1 MLCSPQYT
9 RNNGNAATI
18 ETPAPVSGS
27 PPVESLRIETPV
39 TSDLVGLGT
48 ASPYLQ
54 KNAASVS
61 PIDPRSINDYT
72 LKDMILVSD
81 VDGNLQC
88 LERTTGALMWR
99 LPLNDPLVNIES
111 NTTSGNPKTSNI
123 VWFVEPHEKGSLY
136 YFTPEFGLNKL
147 PTSIQDLVLES
158 PFSLAGD
165 DKIYTGTRKTSLFTI
180 NIHTGEIVNSF
191 GKNNLEDNKCP
202 LPHVHYNVD
211 HKTYRSDDYIMLGKT
226 TYELSIYSKGNS
238 NVVWNVNYTT
248 WGPNNI
254 DSDLITQNQE
264 SIDKLYFTPFHDK
277 SILAV
282 NRDLGTPAWVSK
294 LPSLAVSVFDIFHH
308 DKSNDFVVLPH
319 PLSVLNNL
327 QIQNEHFRTS
337 NTDLV
342 FLNKTVNGN
351 QWFAMSYL
359 NYPTLIKSAPISN
372 YQLELYKL
380 ERSFRGTPEMLLSF
394 TFEGQ
399 NDVLLEKMISGIH
412 RATFLSADRQ
422 YQPTPKFTHRYVG
435 IGDGSDERD
444 ELEKT
449 DKSPLGI
456 IEGIK
461 FANPQPTRFA
471 ESEES
476 LIPEPSK
483 EIATREPISIIH
495 QTENLSLS
503 RRIFEDVI
511 VILSVVGLFVILS
524 KAASFVQKYKIS
536 LNDNG
541 MVIPTNDN
549 LTSLM
554 EKDQRS
560 EKLPEDVV
568 TKTLNVEDLSG
579 SDGTEFTETAK
590 DIIESINKEV
600 TITTDEVPAVKNGV
614 SKKVAFTESH
624 TDDEDKDDNE
634 TEAGPITKKKR
645 KRGSRGGRRSK
656 NKGSVDVQTDT
667 MSTDKNTEEDSD
679 ENEDD
684 EKIITKSLLK
694 STPNN
699 KPSKKRLQIENNL
712 IISDKILG
720 YGSHGT
726 VVYEGTF
733 ENRPVAV
740 KRMLLDFYHIA
751 NHEVRLLQESDD
763 HPNVVRYFCSQT
775 SDSEKFLYIALELC
789 KSSLEDVIEKP
800 KNYAKG
806 MRIQPLHVHSLLFQ
820 LVNGLDYLHSLK
832 IVHRDLKPQNILV
845 GDAKITKNGSVPLA
859 DDLKIR
865 LLISDFGLCKK
876 LDNDQSS
883 FRATTH
889 TAPLGTTGWRAPELL
904 LLHDLHEISPETFES
919 SNSNLN
925 VVTSSNSSG
934 GRRLTKA
941 IDIFSLGC
949 VYFYILTNGLHP
961 FGDRYLREANIIQG
975 NYDLSP
981 LKEYCVDDRYEAIDL
996 VSLMISFDPSNRPS
1010 TSKIMKHPFFWS
1022 IGKKLEFLLKVSDRF
1037 EIERRDPPSSLLL
1050 ALEDHALA
1058 VHGGDWCLKFD
1069 EDFMSNLGKYR
1080 KYHPEK
1086 LMDLLRALRNKYH
1099 HYNDMPPELQAQMSP
1114 LPHGFY
1120 NYFNSKFPHLL
1131 MEIYRVIE
1139 EHLQDEHVFAEFY

>member
-1 MLCSPQYT
+1 M
-9 RNNGNAATI
+9 
-18 ETPAPVSGS
+18 V
-27 PPVESLRIETPV
+27 RIETPV
-39 TSDLVGLGT
+39 TSALVGT
-48 ASPYLQ
+48 TSPYLQ
-54 KNAASVS
+54 KNSPSMS
-61 PIDPRSINDYT
+61 PIDPRSINDYS

-99 LPLNDPLVNIES
+99 LPLNEPLVNIES
-111 NTTSGNPKTSNI
+111 NNTTTTTATSTNNNVKDNNTKTNNI

-158 PFSLAGD
+158 PFSLSGD

-191 GKNNLEDNKCP
+191 GKNNLDDDKCP

-211 HKTYRSDDYIMLGKT
+211 NTNYKSDDYIMLGKT
-226 TYELSIYSKGNS
+226 TYELSIYSKANS

-254 DSDLITQNQE
+254 DNDLITQNKE

-294 LPSLAVSVFDIFHH
+294 LPSLAVSVFDIFYHE
-308 DKSNDFVVLPH
+308 KSNEFVVLPH
-319 PLSVLNNL
+319 PLHVLNDL
-327 QIQNEHFRTS
+327 QIQNEHFKTS
-337 NTDLV
+337 STDLV

-380 ERSFRGTPEMLLSF
+380 ERSFRGTPEILQSF
-394 TFEGQ
+394 SFEGQ
-399 NDVLLEKMISGIH
+399 NDPLLEKMVSGIH
-412 RATFLSADRQ
+412 RAAFLNVANQ

-435 IGDGSDERD
+435 IGDGSNERE
-444 ELEKT
+444 ELEKS

-456 IEGIK
+456 IDGIK
-461 FANPQPTRFA
+461 FSNSQPTQFVQP
-471 ESEES
+471 EEES
-476 LIPEPSK
+476 FIPDRSK

-495 QTENLSLS
+495 QTENLSMS
-503 RRIFEDVI
+503 RRVFEDVI

-524 KAASFVQKYKIS
+524 KATSYVQRLK
-536 LNDNG
+536 LNINNNG
-541 MVIPTNDN
+541 MVIANNDSEIP
-549 LTSLM
+549 SLLDKD
-554 EKDQRS
+554 EKDTD
-560 EKLPEDVV
+560 DVV
-568 TKTLNVEDLSG
+568 TKVLNVEDLSS
-579 SDGTEFTETAK
+579 SDGQESEFTDTTKE
-590 DIIESINKEV
+590 IINAINDEV
-600 TITTDEVPAVKNGV
+600 NITCDEVPTVKKNNI
-614 SKKVAFTESH
+614 SKKVTFTEGH
-624 TDDEDKDDNE
+624 TDDEEKEDNE
-634 TEAGPITKKKR
+634 NNTEAGPITKKKR

-656 NKGSVDVQTDT
+656 NKGSVDVPTDT
-667 MSTDKNTEEDSD
+667 ISTDKTTEDDSD
-679 ENEDD
+679 DNNNDDD
-684 EKIITKSLLK
+684 ERIITKSLLK
-694 STPNN
+694 SAPNY
-699 KPSKKRLQIENNL
+699 KPSRKKLQIENNL

-800 KNYAKG
+800 KNYSKT
-806 MRIQPLHVHSLLFQ
+806 MRIQPPHVHSLLFQ

-845 GDAKITKNGSVPLA
+845 GDAKLGKHKSLSMV

-904 LLHDLHEISPETFES
+904 LLHDLLEISPETIES

-925 VVTSSNSSG
+925 SILTSSTNSTSG

-949 VYFYILTNGLHP
+949 VYFYILTNGQHP
-961 FGDRYLREANIIQG
+961 YGDRYLREANIIQG
-975 NYDLSP
+975 NHDLSP
-981 LKEYCVDDRYEAIDL
+981 LNEYCVDDQYEAIDL
-996 VSLMISFDPSNRPS
+996 VSSMISFDPSKRPP

-1022 IGKKLEFLLKVSDRF
+1022 VGKKLDFLLKVSDRF
-1037 EIERRDPPSSLLL
+1037 EIERRDPPSELLL
-1050 ALEDHALA
+1050 ALEDHGFA

-1069 EDFMSNLGKYR
+1069 DDFMNNLGKYR

-1099 HYNDMPPELQAQMSP
+1099 HYNDMPPELQAQMTP

-1120 NYFNSKFPHLL
+1120 GYFNSKFPRLL
-1131 MEIYRVIE
+1131 MEIYQLIQV
-1139 EHLQDEHVFAEFY
+1139 HLQHEHIFGEFY